1 MQKTPISIAHGHQWG
16 EWQFDEQ
23 GPYLDYSPHNYNVP
37 LFPQNLAS
45 QVFDC
50 LRQVAAKSWG
60 TKRVQLDLIKAYSE
74 IFAFHPKFSKSFQSE
89 IIRSEA
95 AWKQLL
101 ANVRNLVR
109 EEGTDRQSWNQ
120 NLQEVFDQFRRL

>member
-16 EWQFDEQ
+16 EWQFDER
-23 GPYLDYSPHNYNVP
+23 GACLDYLPHNYKVP

-45 QVFDC
+45 QVFGC
-50 LRQVAAKSWG
+50 VRGVAAKSWG

-74 IFAFHPKFSKSFQSE
+74 IFGFHPKFSKAFQSE
-89 IIRSEA
+89 ITTREA

-109 EEGTDRQSWNQ
+109 EEGTDRQSWNKK
-120 NLQEVFDQFRRL
+120 LQEFFDQFKGL